1 MDEQKTNG
9 EIETFKLK
17 NKLGKEKNKEV
28 ESKEDNKSEIENID
42 EENAPKTL
50 KINELLYKTIK
61 NTSSVF
67 LLSSTTTI
75 LNFICNIPLLR
86 AVSKESFGTVKVY
99 LELSFSLINYIP
111 RETIRRTSQ
120 KFCPDKDPIKEKEKY
135 ILTSQLNMI
144 IMIIFAFIGIFIY
157 FCFVFFTHSPQLHQN
172 LIQLIIYMI
181 CALVELLC
189 EPVILYMNL
198 KVENKFIPIT
208 LSSLT
213 RILTNTILAVFFKL
227 DLWSFTLAR
236 TTGSIVYLSYIFY
249 LGIHKYKID
258 FKDFIPKDINLL
270 LRGKVKNDIN
280 IAYLRAVLFQFM
292 RLNLLNLIIQNCEGL
307 VLSFVVKNSEEEKSD
322 YSFVAQNFSLLLRFF
337 VEPVTDG
344 FYILVNKLK
353 YMEKKED
360 TKIII
365 DNNTSENLSDENTN
379 TSEIK
384 IVDKNEKQEHKKEQ
398 DPEKEHEHT
407 SERPSSPDRMIDIEI
422 KETNSQENN
431 GNKNLNTNIREP
443 NVVLVLKVL
452 QLFIKI
458 FLTCGIILIA
468 YYTLFGIEIMELIYG
483 KKWANNN
490 ISKIGDSYTHY
501 VVIVSIFD
509 MVESFANSINDSRQM
524 NLSYIS
530 YIINSILL
538 FVFMYLFSIWD
549 ICGIVM
555 ANVLSNLLIINC
567 HLFVVFCGKK
577 EKKENESIPSSLID
591 EIRHFQ
597 KMCFISGK
605 SIIITSILISL
616 TYFLKEVILIERG
629 LLTICS
635 SCGAIALINSCFICL
650 FEYKQFISNLDE
662 IKSYN

>member
-1 MDEQKTNG
+1 MKETKTNP
-9 EIETFKLK
+9 ENETFKLK
-17 NKLGKEKNKEV
+17 NKLDKEKGNEV
-28 ESKEDNKSEIENID
+28 KPLEENQIEIENTN
-42 EENAPKTL
+42 EENTPKIL

-75 LNFICNIPLLR
+75 LNFLCNIPLLR
-86 AVSKESFGTVKVY
+86 AVTKESFGTVKVY

-120 KFCPDKDPIKEKEKY
+120 KFCPDKDAIKEKEKY

-144 IMIIFAFIGIFIY
+144 MMIIFAFIGIIIY
-157 FCFVFFTHSPQLHQN
+157 FCFVFFTNSTQLHQN

-208 LSSLT
+208 LSSLS
-213 RILTNTILAVFFKL
+213 RILSNTILAVFFKL

-236 TTGSIVYLSYIFY
+236 ITGSIVYLSYILY
-249 LGIHKYKID
+249 LGFHKYKID
-258 FKDFIPKDINLL
+258 FKDFIPRDINLL
-270 LRGKVKNDIN
+270 LRGKIKNDIN
-280 IAYLRAVLFQFM
+280 IEYLRAVLFQFM

-307 VLSFVVKNSEEEKSD
+307 VLSFIVKNSEEEKSD
-322 YSFVAQNFSLLLRFF
+322 YSFVAQNFSLVLRFF

-353 YMEKKED
+353 YMEKKVEN
-360 TKIII
+360 KISI
-365 DNNTSENLSDENTN
+365 NNTSNEIISDDNAN
-379 TSEIK
+379 SSEIK
-384 IVDKNEKQEHKKEQ
+384 NEEKNEIQEQ
-398 DPEKEHEHT
+398 DNSKEK
-407 SERPSSPDRMIDIEI
+407 SINPDKMIDVDI
-422 KETNSQENN
+422 KETNGQENN
-431 GNKNLNTNIREP
+431 ENEKINTNIRVP
-443 NVVLVLKVL
+443 NIALTLKVL

-468 YYTLFGIEIMELIYG
+468 YYTLFGIEIIELIYG

-490 ISKIGDSYTHY
+490 ISKIGDSYAHY
-501 VVIVSIFD
+501 VVIVSVFD
-509 MVESFANSINDSRQM
+509 LVESFANSVNDSRQM

-530 YIINSILL
+530 YVINSILL
-538 FVFMYLFSIWD
+538 FFIMYLLSIWD

-555 ANVLSNLLIINC
+555 ANVLSNILIIDC

-577 EKKENESIPSSLID
+577 EKKHNESIPSSIID
-591 EIRHFQ
+591 EIKHFQ
-597 KMCFISGK
+597 KMCFVSGK
-605 SIIITSILISL
+605 SIIVTSILISL
-616 TYFLKEVILIERG
+616 TYFLKEILLINRG

-635 SCGAIALINSCFICL
+635 SCGAIALINSCFICF

>member
-1 MDEQKTNG
+1 MTEQKTNP
-9 EIETFKLK
+9 ENETFKLK
-17 NKLGKEKNKEV
+17 NKLDKEKGNEV
-28 ESKEDNKSEIENID
+28 KPLEKNKSEIDNID
-42 EENAPKTL
+42 EENIPKTL
-50 KINELLYKTIK
+50 RINELLYKTIK

-75 LNFICNIPLLR
+75 LNFLCNIPLLR
-86 AVSKESFGTVKVY
+86 AVTKESFGTVKVY

-144 IMIIFAFIGIFIY
+144 IMIIFAFIGIIIY
-157 FCFVFFTHSPQLHQN
+157 FCFVFFTNSTQLHQN

-208 LSSLT
+208 LSSLS

-236 TTGSIVYLSYIFY
+236 TTGSIVYLSYILY
-249 LGIHKYKID
+249 LGFHKYKID

-270 LRGKVKNDIN
+270 LRGKVKDDIN
-280 IAYLRAVLFQFM
+280 IEYLRAVLFQFM

-307 VLSFVVKNSEEEKSD
+307 VLSFIVKNSEEEKSD
-322 YSFVAQNFSLLLRFF
+322 YSFVAQNFSLVLRFF

-353 YMEKKED
+353 YMEKKVENEISNNNNI
-360 TKIII
+360 TNEII
-365 DNNTSENLSDENTN
+365 NEENANS
-379 TSEIK
+379 SEIK
-384 IVDKNEKQEHKKEQ
+384 IEEKNEIQEQ
-398 DPEKEHEHT
+398 DNSKEKPI
-407 SERPSSPDRMIDIEI
+407 SQDKMIDVEI
-422 KETNSQENN
+422 KETNGQDNNENEN
-431 GNKNLNTNIREP
+431 INTNIREP
-443 NVVLVLKVL
+443 NIALTLKVL

-490 ISKIGDSYTHY
+490 ISKIGDSYAHY
-501 VVIVSIFD
+501 VVIVSVFD
-509 MVESFANSINDSRQM
+509 LVESFANSINDSRQM

-530 YIINSILL
+530 YVINSILL
-538 FVFMYLFSIWD
+538 FFFMYLLSIWD

-555 ANVLSNLLIINC
+555 ANVLSSLLIINC

-577 EKKENESIPSSLID
+577 EKKQNESTPSSIID
-591 EIRHFQ
+591 EIKHFQ
-597 KMCFISGK
+597 KMCFVSGK
-605 SIIITSILISL
+605 SIIVTSILISL
-616 TYFLKEVILIERG
+616 TYFLKEILLINKG

-635 SCGAIALINSCFICL
+635 SCGAIAFINSCFICI
-650 FEYKQFISNLDE
+650 FEYKQFKSNLDE